1 MWTRSA
7 LYLSRTYAI
16 ANKFDETLALMA
28 KARIYLREA
37 RSNLAS
43 ANGSP
48 EDNFYPVTLEDV
60 TSLESILADDEL
72 HTKKEW
78 FAHNGGRIPSLET
91 ENVPHRK
98 PLFFDVAFN
107 YIELP
112 RDRLQGGTQKASGN
126 AARIPAPVSAKKP
139 TPSLGEAKEGRK
151 EKRLATKVEEEGPPI
166 KILDSASS
174 SGLHRIFRG
183 LLSLT

>member
-16 ANKFDETLALMA
+16 ANKFAETLALMA

-60 TSLESILADDEL
+60 TSVESILADDEL

-78 FAHNGGRIPSLET
+78 FAHKRDDGRTPLLEA
-91 ENVPHRK
+91 ENFLHRK
-98 PLFFDVAFN
+98 PLFFNVA
-107 YIELP
+107 
-112 RDRLQGGTQKASGN
+112 
-126 AARIPAPVSAKKP
+126 
-139 TPSLGEAKEGRK
+139 
-151 EKRLATKVEEEGPPI
+151 
-166 KILDSASS
+166 
-174 SGLHRIFRG
+174 
-183 LLSLT
+183 LTTSN